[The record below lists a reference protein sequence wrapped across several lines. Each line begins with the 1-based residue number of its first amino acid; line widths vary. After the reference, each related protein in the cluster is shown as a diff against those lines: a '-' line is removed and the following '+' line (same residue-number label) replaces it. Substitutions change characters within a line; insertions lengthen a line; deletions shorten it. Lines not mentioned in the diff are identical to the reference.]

1 MQLEEE
7 RQKYSKRDGLNPD
20 IIGLEN
26 GSDLQLIEM
35 QSRYMVTV
43 LSYSSCREDF
53 QLLLLCTSSI
63 VSDYIVEQISFPWS
77 TSLHRILT
85 AE

>member
-7 RQKYSKRDGLNPD
+7 RQKYSKSDSMNPD
-20 IIGLEN
+20 TIDLEN

-43 LSYSSCREDF
+43 QSFSSCRENF

-63 VSDYIVEQISFPWS
+63 VSDYIVV
-77 TSLHRILT
+77 
-85 AE
+85 

>member
-7 RQKYSKRDGLNPD
+7 RQKYSKSDSMNPD
-20 IIGLEN
+20 TIDLEN

-43 LSYSSCREDF
+43 
-53 QLLLLCTSSI
+53 QLFFLQRGFPSLL
-63 VSDYIVEQISFPWS
+63 VV
-77 TSLHRILT
+77 H
-85 AE
+85 